1 MLKIFTLK
9 YKVLALLIAN
19 SIYVIYSC
27 NNVPNHVPKPKAYY
41 RITFLDKSYVP
52 FKNFNGCN
60 YSFLIPSYSMVSPD
74 EANVSEKCWININYP
89 KYGGTLHISYFKIT
103 NRNQIIQLSE
113 DSRKLVFKHTIKASE
128 INEVYL
134 SYPKNNVYGFLY
146 EIEGNAASPLQFYIS
161 DNKSNFLR
169 GSLYFNMTPNID
181 FIKPVIDYI
190 RLDINKLIESLKWN
204 PNFN

>member
-1 MLKIFTLK
+1 MPKIFTLK
-9 YKVLALLIAN
+9 YRILTLLIVTFLAHACSDAPN
-19 SIYVIYSC
+19 S
-27 NNVPNHVPKPKAYY
+27 VPKPKAYY
-41 RITFLDKSYVP
+41 RINFVEKDYIQ

-60 YSFLIPSYSMVSPD
+60 YSFLIPSYSAVTPD
-74 EANVSEKCWININYP
+74 EANLNEKCWLNINYP

-103 NRNQIIQLSE
+103 NRNQIIKLSE

-190 RLDINKLIESLKWN
+190 RIDINKLIESLRWN